1 MVDDV
6 ALVQRAADG
15 DDLAFET
22 MVRRHTDAV
31 WRLARANLRDD
42 FAAEEV
48 VQDTFVKAHR
58 ALASFRGD
66 SSVRTWLLAI
76 CQRTCIDVS
85 RRKRPVVVSLDEAR
99 RTRAHGDDEPELRV
113 AIVEGMECL
122 SDDERRAFTLVDILG
137 YSREEAAQVV
147 GVPASTMRSR
157 VAKARLRM
165 MDALDGASAQRNR

>member
-1 MVDDV
+1 MDDV
-6 ALVQRAADG
+6 ALVERAAAG

-22 MVRRHTDAV
+22 MVRRHADAV

-58 ALASFRGD
+58 ALANFRGD

-85 RRKRPVVVSLDEAR
+85 RRKRPTVVSLDEAR
-99 RTRAHGDDEPELRV
+99 RARAREEQPELGV
-113 AIVEGMECL
+113 AILHALERL
-122 SDDERRAFTLVDILG
+122 SDDERRGFVLVEVLG
-137 YSREEAAQVV
+137 YSREEAAQIV

-165 MDALDGASAQRNR
+165 MDALGGASAESTR

>member
-1 MVDDV
+1 MVDEL
-6 ALVQRAADG
+6 ALVERAAAG
-15 DDLAFET
+15 DQLAFET

-31 WRLARANLRDD
+31 WHLARANLRDD

-58 ALASFRGD
+58 ALAGFRGE
-66 SSVRTWLLAI
+66 SSLRTWLLAI

-99 RTRAHGDDEPELRV
+99 RTRAVSGAEPELGV
-113 AIVEGMECL
+113 AIAEGMSRL
-122 SDDERRAFTLVDILG
+122 SDEERRAFTLVDVLG
-137 YSREEAAQVV
+137 YSREEAAQIL

-157 VAKARLRM
+157 VAKARLRL
-165 MDALDGASAQRNR
+165 MDALDVASAEETR